1 SDRRR
6 LVTGDARPEQPGD
19 RNRRDDADDRD
30 DDQQLDQGETLL
42 VTNLHDSKLL
52 ENVMWPRL
60 ESLVPPG
67 HCLRGTPD
75 GTATGMPRLRQTVCC
90 VQHILIQ
97 QVATRKIL
105 SLARKAAK
113 KTPTD
118 KICQPHTVADCQEEL
133 GGTGRARRPPS
144 RARMAPRSSH

>member
-1 SDRRR
+1 
-6 LVTGDARPEQPGD
+6 
-19 RNRRDDADDRD
+19 
-30 DDQQLDQGETLL
+30 
-42 VTNLHDSKLL
+42 
-52 ENVMWPRL
+52 NVMWPRL

-133 GGTGRARRPPS
+133 VGLEGRG
-144 RARMAPRSSH
+144 APRAGLGWHLAAIARSDDRSY